1 MNQSLKL
8 LRRSRSESCGELTN
22 VDYLVEHPEIG
33 TVRYIGNN
41 RAKRIIISVKPEF
54 VRVVIPKRQS
64 FKNAQKFVES
74 RLEWIKKNKNKMKLQ
89 TQKKQELP
97 EIDRKVARKILCRRI
112 GELAQLHNFVYNRV
126 SIRKQKTRW
135 GSCSSKNNI
144 NLNMNLLHLP
154 PELMD
159 YVLLH
164 ELVHTRVKN
173 HGKEFWN
180 ELDTVV
186 PNSRQ
191 VDRKL
196 KDYQYCL
203 I

>member
-1 MNQSLKL
+1 M
-8 LRRSRSESCGELTN
+8 
-22 VDYLVEHPEIG
+22 DYLVEHPEVG
-33 TVRYIGNN
+33 TVKYIGNN
-41 RAKRIIISVKPEF
+41 RAKRIIISIKPEY

-74 RLEWIKKNKNKMKLQ
+74 RLEWIKTNKQNMNLQ
-89 TQKKQELP
+89 LEKKRNLP
-97 EIDRKVARKILCRRI
+97 EIDRKVARKILCRII

-135 GSCSSKNNI
+135 GSCSTKNNI
-144 NLNMNLLHLP
+144 NLNANLLHLP

-173 HGKEFWN
+173 HSKDFWD
-180 ELDTVV
+180 ELETVV
-186 PNSRQ
+186 PNARQ
-191 VDRKL
+191 MDRRL

-203 I
+203 F

>member
-1 MNQSLKL
+1 M
-8 LRRSRSESCGELTN
+8 
-22 VDYLVEHPEIG
+22 DYLVEHPEVG
-33 TVRYIGNN
+33 TIKYLGNN
-41 RAKRIIISVKPEF
+41 KAKRIIISVKPEF

-64 FKNAQKFVES
+64 FKSAQKFVES
-74 RLEWIKKNKNKMKLQ
+74 RLEWIKKNKTKIKLQ
-89 TQKKQELP
+89 TQKKDKLP
-97 EIDRKVARKILCRRI
+97 EIDRKIARKVLCRRI
-112 GELAQLHNFVYNRV
+112 GELAQLHNFVYNRI

-135 GSCSSKNNI
+135 GSCSSKDNI

-164 ELVHTRVKN
+164 ELVHTKVKN
-173 HGKEFWN
+173 HSKDFWD
-180 ELDTVV
+180 ELDAVV
-186 PNSRQ
+186 PNARII
-191 VDRKL
+191 DRKL

>member
-1 MNQSLKL
+1 M
-8 LRRSRSESCGELTN
+8 
-22 VDYLVEHPEIG
+22 DYLVEHPEVG
-33 TVRYIGNN
+33 TIKYIGNN
-41 RAKRIIISVKPEF
+41 RAKRIIVSIKPEH

-74 RLEWIKKNKNKMKLQ
+74 RLDWIKTNRQSMDLQ
-89 TQKKQELP
+89 LEKKKKLP

-112 GELAQLHNFVYNRV
+112 GELAQLYNFVYNRV

-144 NLNMNLLHLP
+144 NLNANLLHLP
-154 PELMD
+154 SELMD

-164 ELVHTRVKN
+164 ELVHTKIKD
-173 HGKEFWN
+173 HSKDFWD
-180 ELDTVV
+180 ELNTVV
-186 PNSRQ
+186 PNARQ
-191 VDRKL
+191 IDKKL

-203 I
+203 F

>member
-1 MNQSLKL
+1 MN
-8 LRRSRSESCGELTN
+8 
-22 VDYLVEHPEIG
+22 YLVEHPEVG
-33 TVRYIGNN
+33 TIKYIGNN
-41 RAKRIIISVKPEF
+41 RAKRIIVSIKPEH

-64 FKNAQKFVES
+64 FKNAQQFVES
-74 RLEWIKKNKNKMKLQ
+74 RLEWIKTNRQSMDLQ
-89 TQKKQELP
+89 LQKKKKLP

-144 NLNMNLLHLP
+144 NLNANLLHLP
-154 PELMD
+154 SELMD

-164 ELVHTRVKN
+164 ELVHTRVKD
-173 HGKEFWN
+173 HSKDFWN
-180 ELDTVV
+180 ELNAVV
-186 PNSRQ
+186 PNARQ
-191 VDRKL
+191 IDKKL

-203 I
+203 F

>member
-1 MNQSLKL
+1 MD
-8 LRRSRSESCGELTN
+8 C
-22 VDYLVEHPEIG
+22 LVEHPEVG
-33 TVRYIGNN
+33 TIKYIGNN

-64 FKNAQKFVES
+64 FKSAQRFVES
-74 RLEWIKKNKNKMKLQ
+74 RLEWIKKNKTKIKLQ

-97 EIDRKVARKILCRRI
+97 EIDKKIARKVLCRRI
-112 GELAQLHNFVYNRV
+112 GELAQLHNFVYNRI

-135 GSCSSKNNI
+135 GSCSSKDNI

-154 PELMD
+154 SELMD

-173 HGKEFWN
+173 HSKDFWD
-180 ELDTVV
+180 ELDTIV

-191 VDRKL
+191 VDRRL

>member
-1 MNQSLKL
+1 M
-8 LRRSRSESCGELTN
+8 
-22 VDYLVEHPEIG
+22 DYLVEHPEVG
-33 TVRYIGNN
+33 TIKYVGNN

-74 RLEWIKKNKNKMKLQ
+74 KLEWIKKNKNKMKLQ

-97 EIDRKVARKILCRRI
+97 EIDRKVARKVLCRRI

-173 HGKEFWN
+173 HGKDFWN

>member
-1 MNQSLKL
+1 M
-8 LRRSRSESCGELTN
+8 
-22 VDYLVEHPEIG
+22 DYLVEHPEVG
-33 TVRYIGNN
+33 TIKYLGNN
-41 RAKRIIISVKPEF
+41 KAKRIIISVKPEF

-64 FKNAQKFVES
+64 FKSAQKFVES
-74 RLEWIKKNKNKMKLQ
+74 RLEWIKKNKTKIKLQ
-89 TQKKQELP
+89 TQKKDELP
-97 EIDRKVARKILCRRI
+97 EIDRKVARKVLCRRI
-112 GELAQLHNFVYNRV
+112 GELAQLHNFVYNRI

-135 GSCSSKNNI
+135 GSCSSKDNI

-164 ELVHTRVKN
+164 ELVHTKVKN
-173 HGKEFWN
+173 HSKDFWD

-186 PNSRQ
+186 PNARII
-191 VDRKL
+191 DRKL

>member
-1 MNQSLKL
+1 M
-8 LRRSRSESCGELTN
+8 
-22 VDYLVEHPEIG
+22 DYLVEHPEVG
-33 TVRYIGNN
+33 TVKYIGNN
-41 RAKRIIISVKPEF
+41 RAKRIIISIKPEY

-74 RLEWIKKNKNKMKLQ
+74 RLDWIKRNKQSMNVQLE
-89 TQKKQELP
+89 KKRNLP

-112 GELAQLHNFVYNRV
+112 GELAQLHDFVYQRV
-126 SIRKQKTRW
+126 SIRKQKSRW

-144 NLNMNLLHLP
+144 NLNANLLHLP

-173 HGKEFWN
+173 HSKDFWD
-180 ELDTVV
+180 ELETVV
-186 PNSRQ
+186 PNARQ
-191 VDRKL
+191 VDRRL

-203 I
+203 F

>member
-1 MNQSLKL
+1 VN
-8 LRRSRSESCGELTN
+8 
-22 VDYLVEHPEIG
+22 YLVEHPEVG
-33 TVRYIGNN
+33 TIKYIGNN
-41 RAKRIIISVKPEF
+41 RAKRIIVSIKPEH

-64 FKNAQKFVES
+64 FKNAQQFVES
-74 RLEWIKKNKNKMKLQ
+74 RLDWIKTNRLSMDLQ
-89 TQKKQELP
+89 LQKKKKLP

-144 NLNMNLLHLP
+144 NLNANLLHLP
-154 PELMD
+154 SELMD

-164 ELVHTRVKN
+164 ELVHTRVKD
-173 HGKEFWN
+173 HSKDFWN
-180 ELDTVV
+180 ELNTIV
-186 PNSRQ
+186 PNARQ
-191 VDRKL
+191 VDRRL

-203 I
+203 F

>member
-1 MNQSLKL
+1 MN
-8 LRRSRSESCGELTN
+8 
-22 VDYLVEHPEIG
+22 YLVEHPEVG
-33 TVRYIGNN
+33 TIKYIGNN

-64 FKNAQKFVES
+64 FKSAQKFVES
-74 RLEWIKKNKNKMKLQ
+74 RLEWIKKNKTKIKLQ
-89 TQKKQELP
+89 TQKKDKLP
-97 EIDRKVARKILCRRI
+97 EIDRKVARKVLCRRI
-112 GELAQLHNFVYNRV
+112 GELAQLHNFVYNRI

-135 GSCSSKNNI
+135 GSCSSKDNI

-164 ELVHTRVKN
+164 ELVHTKVKN
-173 HGKEFWN
+173 HSKDFWD

-186 PNSRQ
+186 PNARII
-191 VDRKL
+191 DRKL

>member
-1 MNQSLKL
+1 M
-8 LRRSRSESCGELTN
+8 
-22 VDYLVEHPEIG
+22 DYLVEHPEIG
-33 TVRYIGNN
+33 TVKYVGNN

-74 RLEWIKKNKNKMKLQ
+74 RLEWIRKNKNKMKLQ
-89 TQKKQELP
+89 TQKKEKLP
-97 EIDRKVARKILCRRI
+97 EIDRKVARKVLCRRI
-112 GELAQLHNFVYNRV
+112 GELAQLHNFVYNRI

-173 HGKEFWN
+173 HGKEFWD